1 MLCVCCL
8 YIEEWCSVSESFF
21 ICTEISGY
29 QLENRSAVWAAIS
42 HMPETEAET
51 RCLHCLIFIS
61 LFKAQGLLRK
71 LPVLNKVIN
80 ILLAL
85 QTWLFL
91 ISTLCACI
99 LLFSQLFRAAFQD
112 TQKCASTLWKWEMNL
127 DSDRWGIRN
136 DSHASFLFLFIFL
149 LVIFFWFALFL
160 L

>member
-71 LPVLNKVIN
+71 LPVLNKVIYFTCTPDM
-80 ILLAL
+80 AL
-85 QTWLFL
+85 F
-91 ISTLCACI
+91 
-99 LLFSQLFRAAFQD
+99 
-112 TQKCASTLWKWEMNL
+112 NL
-127 DSDRWGIRN
+127 
-136 DSHASFLFLFIFL
+136 H
-149 LVIFFWFALFL
+149 LVCMYFALLTVVSCGLSGHTEVCFYFMEMGNEFGF
-160 L
+160 